1 MGRDDVSPVRDLGL
15 GGLFLA
21 TRKIRPVGTT
31 IKIDFLVQEGLIRA
45 DALLVHR
52 VADRGWGLK
61 ITVVTEQDRPRFAAL
76 MRRLRG
82 YALEPH
88 QAVKIA

>member
-1 MGRDDVSPVRDLGL
+1 
-15 GGLFLA
+15 
-21 TRKIRPVGTT
+21 
-31 IKIDFLVQEGLIRA
+31 VQEGLIRA